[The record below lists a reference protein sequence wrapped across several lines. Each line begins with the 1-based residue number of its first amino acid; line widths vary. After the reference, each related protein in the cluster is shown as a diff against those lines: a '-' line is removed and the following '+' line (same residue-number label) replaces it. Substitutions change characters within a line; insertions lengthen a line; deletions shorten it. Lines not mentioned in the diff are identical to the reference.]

1 MSGLDESSVHSTG
14 EVKGQRIC
22 ESYDACDSSDPRT
35 IGDAIRA
42 HAEARPQQ
50 LAIVGSDFPSLSY
63 RMLQVEIGGVRNLL
77 RGAGLGRDARIAVAL
92 TSSAQAT
99 RAIVGNPSWAVWIP
113 IDPKLTITEVE
124 RCFAILRPSAIVVLR
139 GQNSA

>member
-1 MSGLDESSVHSTG
+1 MSGLDESSVDSTA

-22 ESYDACDSSDPRT
+22 ESYDACGSSDPRT

-63 RMLQVEIGGVRNLL
+63 RMLQVEIGGVRDLL
-77 RGAGLGRDARIAVAL
+77 RGAGFDRDARIAVAL
-92 TSSAQAT
+92 ASSAQAT
-99 RAIVGNPSWAVWIP
+99 RAIVAIACSAVAIP
-113 IDPKLTITEVE
+113 IDPKLTVTEVE
-124 RCFAILRPSAIVVLR
+124 RCLAILRPSAVGLR
-139 GQNSA
+139 GGLSAA